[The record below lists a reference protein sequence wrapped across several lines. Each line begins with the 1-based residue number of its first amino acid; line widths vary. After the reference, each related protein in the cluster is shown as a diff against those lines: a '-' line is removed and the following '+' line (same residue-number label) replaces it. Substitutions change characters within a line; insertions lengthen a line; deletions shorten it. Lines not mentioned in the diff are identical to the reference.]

1 MNKFKALVCTI
12 VIFCT
17 MSTISYAKQVV
28 KVSDTQD
35 GTKENP
41 FVLTMGE
48 GIIDVY
54 YAKEDAKE
62 QDKESYKDFYF
73 KFAKGNL
80 KIKSG
85 NYMVEHNADKH
96 RVRFTLMGTTEDDLK
111 VASSSG
117 LNYFQAGAKTIVQ
130 NQSNLKESNVE
141 NETFDTVNDLKE
153 ELQAPYYTINA
164 TETISVQLFG
174 SVQHKYAMA
183 NGFIRVDNV
192 LGANVSTYSTSYIF
206 AVSDESFKDIYTI
219 TKEQIDKKAKIYLYG
234 YERCRFV
241 SENKLE
247 STIDEMQFSI
257 KENEPVEILY
267 CFNTTR
273 SEVGNA
279 EEEEAPLVERIISK
293 VFLAFGDAMVS
304 LTKIGKY
311 DSSSE
316 SGISMFVT
324 LDSLVFNEYPKT
336 IVDLWEDIGT
346 TNIYAQKVVR
356 FWFNAFKAWAIAV
369 YVLLLIYVGIKTVL
383 STGTPEQKKVR
394 PMIEGWLTGLLML
407 FFLPF
412 LFKYVIKINDA
423 IVDIVRTNSKYSVY
437 AYYTFEDQYKS
448 MGGKQDGEDSMTSIV
463 DRLTNAKVDLEKQ
476 VEELGNLSDAFD
488 DAYDEARNKLEESQ
502 QNEEKIIEKIEVR
515 LKNLRDLYKGPSD
528 TEYDFRKDGVYI
540 TIDEIYTELEE
551 MVADYFKDK
560 SYFNEDTGKF
570 DSSIEGELKEKVNEY
585 AEKFIV
591 YDKKEGKE
599 ATRKNDGNQMDQKD
613 GKWWYTY
620 YLQQTIKNTV
630 FRSSDSSGEGTVVE
644 KYREE
649 AWIKYY
655 ESERNKYLEEQ
666 AKKQEQI
673 YGIEKAIERAEESDA
688 DITGMMRNKAG
699 KTSKFVYVLVWLM
712 LIFQV
717 VLLLILYY
725 KRLFMIA
732 VLVSVFPL
740 VMIAY
745 VYEKTQ
751 GTKGSVFKN
760 WIQEY
765 LINVFIQSIHAIL
778 YVTIVELG
786 YTIFLADGD
795 NWLMFFI
802 ATWAMISSEPI
813 FKNLIG
819 LNGKAT
825 LTGLGDYAK
834 SADTIAFGA
843 LTATAGILKSYK
855 DIAALDDRNRNKEAE
870 IEKKNA
876 KKDARTSTKRKE
888 EENRIKKKYGENSE
902 EGKRRLEEKKK
913 REEKQD
919 QKKAK
924 KRKKAIKRRRRLT
937 RARMIARV
945 CANIGQVGIAA
956 TSALAT
962 GDGGTFNSTNTG
974 MSALRKLD
982 SKGLTDDA
990 KAREKRIE
998 EEQMKEEEAKN
1009 QADNVNAES
1018 KLKDVKTQEAN
1029 DGNSSTGQSNVADG
1043 NVQPQSGVDTGNNA
1057 KTTNK
1062 GNCEE
1067 SINKFREALIKQK
1080 AYTDQ
1085 KWQNSENWSINDEDE
1100 K

>member
-1 MNKFKALVCTI
+1 MNKFKILVCTI
-12 VIFCT
+12 VVFCT

-35 GTKENP
+35 GTKEKP

-73 KFAKGNL
+73 KFARGNL

-141 NETFDTVNDLKE
+141 NETLDTVNDLKE

-164 TETISVQLFG
+164 TETISIQPFG

-206 AVSDESFKDIYTI
+206 AVTGESFKNIYTI

-257 KENEPVEILY
+257 KEDDPIEILY

-279 EEEEAPLVERIISK
+279 EEEEAPFVEKIISK
-293 VFLAFGDAMVS
+293 IFLAFGDAMVS
-304 LTKIGKY
+304 LTKLGGY

-316 SGISMFVT
+316 SGVSMYVT
-324 LDSLVFNEYPKT
+324 IDSLVFNEYPKT
-336 IVDLWEDIGT
+336 IVDLWENIGT
-346 TNIYAQKVVR
+346 TNLYAQKVVR
-356 FWFNAFKAWAIAV
+356 FWFNVFKAWAIAV
-369 YVLLLIYVGIKTVL
+369 YVILLIYVGVKTVV

-423 IVDIVRTNSKYSVY
+423 VVDIVRTNSKYSVY

-463 DRLTNAKVDLEKQ
+463 DKLTNAKVDLQKQ
-476 VEELGNLSDAFD
+476 VENLESFSDAFD
-488 DAYDEARNKLEESQ
+488 DAYEETVDKLKEYEKNKDEYEQKVKASLNDL
-502 QNEEKIIEKIEVR
+502 I
-515 LKNLRDLYKGPSD
+515 DLYTKGTD
-528 TEYDFRKDGVYI
+528 YQFRKGETVI
-540 TIDEIYTELEE
+540 TVDQIYNELVEMADAYFEE
-551 MVADYFKDK
+551 NR
-560 SYFNEDTGKF
+560 YFNEETKEIDTSVNVGF
-570 DSSIEGELKEKVNEY
+570 YRLINEY
-585 AEKFIV
+585 AENFRV
-591 YDKKEGKE
+591 CYPDGREADKTINGTEMPITNGQ
-599 ATRKNDGNQMDQKD
+599 RL
-613 GKWWYTY
+613 YTNA
-620 YLQQTIKNTV
+620 LRARIKNA
-630 FRSSDSSGEGTVVE
+630 G
-644 KYREE
+644 YAEE
-649 AWIKYY
+649 PSVADIYEQKAFMKYY
-655 ESERNKYLEEQ
+655 ESERDRYLEEQ

-673 YGIEKAIERAEESDA
+673 YGIEKAIERAEESDT
-688 DITGMMRNKAG
+688 DLIGMMRSKAG
-699 KTSKFVYVLVWLM
+699 KTGRFIYVLVWLM

-725 KRLFMIA
+725 KRLFMISI
-732 VLVSVFPL
+732 LVSVFPL

-745 VYEKTQ
+745 AYEKTQ

-765 LINVFIQSIHAIL
+765 LINVFIQSVHAIL

-843 LTATAGILKSYK
+843 LAATAGILKSHK
-855 DIAALDDRNRNKEAE
+855 DIAALDDKNRNKEAE

-945 CANIGQVGIAA
+945 GANIGQVGIAA

-962 GDGGTFNSTNTG
+962 GDVGTFNSTNQG
-974 MSALRKLD
+974 MSTLRKLD

-1043 NVQPQSGVDTGNNA
+1043 NVQPKSGVDVGNNA
-1057 KTTNK
+1057 KAANK

-1067 SINKFREALIKQK
+1067 NIDKFRKALIEQK